1 MIAFQVDA
9 HEPSPLPLTL
19 AQHGGHA
26 MTSPHL
32 PTPREAKQLCRLRA
46 LRVQRAR
53 ERCGQA
59 QAGVEAATQAVRE
72 RQRRIE
78 QLQVDLA
85 ALGRAV
91 VNELAPALPRWGTLA
106 GARRANLAERL
117 ERDEYELIGD
127 EHKLEQA
134 REALQ
139 QARAE
144 LTRALARQ
152 DAVQGVA
159 DETRRARGAALE
171 RRSEV
176 DIEDQRAGSAALR
189 ERAA

>member
-1 MIAFQVDA
+1 
-9 HEPSPLPLTL
+9 
-19 AQHGGHA
+19 
-26 MTSPHL
+26 MTSHHL
-32 PTPREAKQLCRLRA
+32 PTPREAGQLCRLRA

-53 ERCGQA
+53 EQCGQA
-59 QAGVEAATQAVRE
+59 QAGVERAAAAVRE

-78 QLQVDLA
+78 ELRSQLV

-91 VNELAPALPRWGTLA
+91 VHELAPALPRWGPLA
-106 GARRANLAERL
+106 GLRRTSLADRL

-127 EHKLEQA
+127 EHKLEEA

-159 DETRRARGAALE
+159 DETKRARGVALE

-176 DIEDQRAGSAALR
+176 EAEDQRAGSAAAR
-189 ERAA
+189 GAM